1 MGFPEAKWA
10 VDQVVSK
17 IGVQPNNMRKF
28 VVLSLSANT
37 VGLQFLEPAD
47 SYYSTGGALAAVTKG
62 VMIRMSD
69 EDYPQ
74 GLNDGTLVL
83 DNQNLG
89 DYENNSFVVSGL
101 TEGQEYFFS
110 AFPYSNIGVYNESL
124 NAANKASGIPI
135 SGETVTVNVTI
146 DDESEFTGTT
156 VTLRNITLGTDDV
169 RNVSTSGQVNFVAKA
184 GNVFKVVVGEVD
196 NYKQNMTESEQFTA
210 VPGGSRSYT
219 FTYELIVGF
228 NYTITF
234 DNGGDGIPASFTY
247 SDDAAGFTPA
257 QVSNMG
263 SWANTEL
270 LDYFKPCLIKP
281 SATEPEYFLNKNNYN
296 LKEDG
301 SASVLTGNDGDV
313 MVQIK
318 RLFYKVTKLTAT
330 KEIKLSIASYQ
341 VDSTYKSFN
350 VVAGEDR
357 EFVYRGVYEAYTM
370 SNQMRS
376 VSGVVPTV
384 SQTRAQFRTT
394 AKARGNEYSQ
404 NDYYMLFLY
413 QCMYIMLYG
422 NRNSQVALG
431 QGRTLSSNTAGVSTG
446 TLNDKPFCWGD
457 QGGVNGVKFLGVEHF
472 FGDRWE
478 MVDGLTLVNQVYKV
492 TRDPAKY
499 DDVGTSYET
508 SINSAP
514 TTDAYITSMKGVE
527 DGIFLPDTVT
537 GSEATYFCD
546 YFYQGTTTHIALFGG
561 YWCHAAQAG
570 AFCLTLSNAPSH
582 SGTTFGSRLC
592 RK

>member
-28 VVLSLSANT
+28 TVLSLSANT

-47 SYYSTGGALAAVTKG
+47 SYYSAGGALAAVTKG
-62 VMIRMSD
+62 VMIRMST

-74 GLNDGTLVL
+74 GLNDGTLVV
-83 DNQNLG
+83 DNQQLG
-89 DYENNSFVVSGL
+89 AFENTSFIVDGL
-101 TEGQEYFFS
+101 VEGQEYFFT

-124 NAANKASGIPI
+124 NAANKASGIPME
-135 SGETVTVNVTI
+135 GENVTVNVTI

-156 VTLRNITLGTDDV
+156 VTLKNLTLGTDDV
-169 RNVSTSGQVNFVAKA
+169 RNVSTSGQVSFVAKS
-184 GNVFKVVVGEVD
+184 GETFKVVVGEVE
-196 NYKQNMTESEQFTA
+196 NYRQNMTESSQFTA
-210 VPGGSRSYT
+210 VPGGSRTFT
-219 FTYELIVGF
+219 FTYELVVGF
-228 NYTITF
+228 IYTITF
-234 DNGGDGIPASFTY
+234 DNGGDGIPTSFEY
-247 SDDAAGFTPA
+247 SDDATGFTPA
-257 QVSNMG
+257 LVDNMG

-270 LDYFKPCLIKP
+270 LDYFRPCLIKP
-281 SATEPEYFLNKNNYN
+281 SATEPEYFLNKNNYTQ
-296 LKEDG
+296 KEG
-301 SASVLTGNDGDV
+301 GGASVLTGNDGDV
-313 MVQIK
+313 MIQCK
-318 RLFYKVTKLTAT
+318 RLFYKVTNLTAT
-330 KEIKLSIASYQ
+330 KEIRLSIASYQ

-350 VVAGEDR
+350 MVAGVDLEYR
-357 EFVYRGVYEAYTM
+357 YRGVYEAYTM

-376 VSGVVPTV
+376 VSGVVPTA
-384 SQTRAQFRTT
+384 SQTREQFRIQ
-394 AKARGNEYSQ
+394 ARARGAEYSQ
-404 NDYYMLFLY
+404 NDYSLLFLW

-431 QGRTLSSNTAGVSTG
+431 QGRTLASNTAGVSTG

-472 FGDRWE
+472 YGDRWE
-478 MVDGLTLVNQVYKV
+478 VVDGLTLVNSVYKV

-514 TTDAYITSMKGVE
+514 TATAYITSMKGVE

-537 GSEATYFCD
+537 GSEVTYFCD
-546 YFYQGTTTHIALFGG
+546 YFYQSTATRIAQFGG
-561 YWCHAAQAG
+561 DWVHAALAG
-570 AFCLTLSNAPSH
+570 AFCLSLAYAPSY
-582 SGTTFGSRLC
+582 SSAGVGSRLC

>member
-28 VVLSLSANT
+28 TALSLSANT
-37 VGLQFLEPAD
+37 IGLQFLEPAD
-47 SYYSTGGALAAVTKG
+47 SYYSVGGALAAVTKG
-62 VMIRMSD
+62 VMIRMST

-74 GLNDGTLVL
+74 GLNDGTLVV
-83 DNQNLG
+83 DNANLG
-89 DYENNSFVVSGL
+89 AYENANFVVGGL
-101 TEGQEYFFS
+101 TEGQDYYFT

-124 NAANKASGIPI
+124 NEANRTSGVPMA
-135 SGETVTVNVTI
+135 GENVTVSIVI
-146 DDESEFTGTT
+146 DDESEFTSTT
-156 VTLRNITLGTDDV
+156 VTLKNLTLGTDDV
-169 RNVSTSGQVNFVAKA
+169 RNVSTSGQINFFAKA
-184 GNVFKVVVGEVD
+184 GETFKVVVGEVE
-196 NYKQNMTESEQFTA
+196 NYKQNMVESGQFTA

-257 QVSNMG
+257 QVDNMG

-270 LDYFKPCLIKP
+270 LNYFRPCLIKP
-281 SATEPEYFLNKNNYN
+281 SAAEPEYFLNKNNYA
-296 LKEDG
+296 LKENG
-301 SASVLTGNDGDV
+301 TVSVLTGNDGDV
-313 MVQIK
+313 MIQIQ
-318 RLFYKVTKLTAT
+318 RLFYKVTKLTASQ
-330 KEIKLSIASYQ
+330 EIKLSIASYQ
-341 VDSTYKSFN
+341 VDGTYKSFN

-357 EFVYRGVYEAYTM
+357 EFVYRGVYEAYTW

-376 VSGVVPTV
+376 VSGVVPTI
-384 SQTRAQFRTT
+384 SQTRAQFRTAAT
-394 AKARGNEYSQ
+394 ARGVEYSQ

-422 NRNSQVALG
+422 NRNSQAALG
-431 QGRTLSSNTAGVSTG
+431 QGRTSSSNPAGVSTG

-457 QGGVNGVKFLGVEHF
+457 QTGTNGVKFLGVEHF

-478 MVDGLTLVNQVYKV
+478 MVDGLTLVNHVYKV

-499 DDVGTSYET
+499 DDVGTSYEK
-508 SINSAP
+508 SISGAP
-514 TTDAYITSMKGVE
+514 TTDAYITSVKGVE
-527 DGIFLPDTVT
+527 DGIFLPETVT

-546 YFYQGTTTHIALFGG
+546 QYYQGSTTHIARFGG
-561 YWCHAAQAG
+561 HWAYTARAG
-570 AFCLTLSNAPSH
+570 AFCLNVNDPPSD
-582 SGTTFGSRLC
+582 SSTGVGSRLC